1 MSELVQIIAGQQV
14 LVCGPEGPLIATDRD
29 ATDVIGDCLGQG
41 VRWAAVPVARFA
53 DGVFVLSTRMAGEI
67 IQKFVNYHI
76 RLAVVGD
83 LGDHLAASKPLRDFV
98 YESNRGSHVWFVA
111 DLAELEDRM
120 TERRLGPPVGP

>member
-1 MSELVQIIAGQQV
+1 MTDAVQIIAGQQM
-14 LVCGPEGPLIATDRD
+14 LVCAAEGPPIASDRD

-41 VRWAAVPVARFA
+41 ARWAAVPAVRFA
-53 DGVFVLSTRMAGEI
+53 DGFFVLSTRMAGEI

-98 YESNRGSHVWFVA
+98 YESNRGAHVWFVA
-111 DLAELEDRM
+111 DLAELEGRLAARD
-120 TERRLGPPVGP
+120 LGPPVGP